1 MTFMKIRLLLAL
13 ALACGS
19 LAAVRA
25 EDKVPL
31 KLDLP
36 KPLFV
41 GTPRPISLANLEKP
55 RSGKRPDLLVPAG
68 TVLLSKG
75 KTVTASDAL
84 PVIGE
89 LGFVTDGEKA
99 GDEGSYVELGPG
111 KQWVQIDLGTS
122 ATLQAVVVWHFHQQA
137 RAYHDVV
144 VQVSDDAEF
153 KKGVTTLF
161 NNDAQNELG
170 LGAGSDPAYIE
181 TYEGRLIEAKGAK
194 GRYVRLYSNGN
205 TSDEL
210 NHYVEVEVYGLP
222 AK

>member
-1 MTFMKIRLLLAL
+1 
-13 ALACGS
+13 
-19 LAAVRA
+19 
-25 EDKVPL
+25 
-31 KLDLP
+31 
-36 KPLFV
+36 
-41 GTPRPISLANLEKP
+41 
-55 RSGKRPDLLVPAG
+55 
-68 TVLLSKG
+68 
-75 KTVTASDAL
+75 
-84 PVIGE
+84 
-89 LGFVTDGEKA
+89 
-99 GDEGSYVELGPG
+99 
-111 KQWVQIDLGTS
+111 VQIDLGTS

-144 VQVSDDAEF
+144 VQGSDDAEF